1 MKIAVLLT
9 TYNRRDKTVACINSL
24 KAQHNLGDIELTVFL
39 TDDNSADNTVEAV
52 TEIFPDARILRGS
65 GSLFWAGGMRSSW
78 NEALKSQFDFY
89 LLLNDDT
96 VLANHTLRTLV
107 NSYQTV
113 YKQTQNEA
121 IIVGS
126 TSEFGESKVISYG
139 GKKLTSKYDIK
150 YATAFSE
157 TEIVACD
164 LGNANIMLVPHAIVN
179 KIGILS
185 TVYTHGIA
193 DYDYTLQAKRNKFG
207 VYVAP
212 GVLGHC
218 IDDHGNNWKSSQNST
233 LKERITFLKSP
244 KGLAYHEHLHLIKT
258 FFPLSL
264 PMAFVKLWL
273 KTLFPFLWDKFKTT
287 H

>member
-1 MKIAVLLT
+1 MKIAILLT

-24 KAQHNLGDIELTVFL
+24 KAQKDVSDLDLAVFL

-52 TEIFPDARILRGS
+52 TEIFPSANILHGN
-65 GSLFWAGGMRSSW
+65 GSLFWAGGMRNSW
-78 NEALKSQFDFY
+78 NEALKQQFDFY

-96 VLANHTLRTLV
+96 LLSTNALRTLV
-107 NSYQTV
+107 DTYQTI
-113 YKQTQNEA
+113 YKKTNTEA

-126 TSEFGESKVISYG
+126 TSEFGDSKISYG
-139 GKKLTSKYDIK
+139 GKKLTSKYTIK

-157 TEIVACD
+157 TEIMECD
-164 LGNANIMLVPHAIVN
+164 LGNANIMLVPHAIVH

-212 GVLGHC
+212 GILGHC
-218 IDDHGNNWKSSQNST
+218 SDDHGNNWKSQNST

-264 PMAFVKLWL
+264 PMAFIKLWL
-273 KTLFPFLWDKFKTT
+273 KTLFPFIWDKFKTT

>member
-9 TYNRRDKTVACINSL
+9 TYNRRDKTVACMNSL
-24 KAQHNLGDIELTVFL
+24 KAQENIPGIELSVFL
-39 TDDNSADNTVEAV
+39 TDDNSADQTVEAV
-52 TEIFPDARILRGS
+52 REIFPHANILLGN
-65 GSLFWAGGMRSSW
+65 GSLFWAGGMRNSW
-78 NEALKSQFDFY
+78 NEALKQQFDFY

-96 VLANHTLRTLV
+96 LLTKNTICTLV
-107 NSYQTV
+107 NSYQTI
-113 YKQTQNEA
+113 YAEKNTEA
-121 IIVGS
+121 IIIGS
-126 TSEFGESKVISYG
+126 TSEFGESKISYG
-139 GKKLTSKYDIK
+139 GKKLTSRYDIK

-157 TEIVACD
+157 TEILECGM
-164 LGNANIMLVPHAIVN
+164 GNANIMLVPHAIVN

-185 TVYTHGIA
+185 SVYTHGIA
-193 DYDYTLQAKRNKFG
+193 DYDYTLQARRNKFG

-212 GVLGHC
+212 GILGHC
-218 IDDHGNNWKSSQNST
+218 SDDHGKNWKSQKSS

-244 KGLAYHEHLHLIKT
+244 KGLAYHEHLHLIRT

-273 KTLFPFLWDKFKTT
+273 KTLFPVIWDKFKTT